1 MRNRI
6 GSFIVLFAAA
16 AIFSSPAMA
25 QFYYPDGK
33 PTDAQ
38 KAAATASAAKLTYDP
53 HDLSGVWRGA
63 GGPRDPNAPKQT
75 DPRIGDAFTSPL
87 LGGAPAPPLTPA
99 GQKEFDARKPSA
111 AEAWQ
116 SRRVAP
122 ALGND
127 PLGNCDPLGY
137 PRSLGRGPVE
147 FIQTPTKI
155 LEIFD
160 GVGDGM
166 RYREI
171 WTDGRT
177 LPPDLDPRW
186 YGWNLGHWEGN
197 NLIVDSTNYDDR
209 SWLDGNGW
217 PHSEDM
223 KLHEV
228 YSHPDL
234 MTLEITMTINDPAT
248 YTKPWVGNKQTFKL
262 ALPKGST
269 ILYEEY
275 CVPSEEQSF
284 NFGVRNPAGGDL
296 KNSRPL
302 K

>member
-1 MRNRI
+1 MRSRV
-6 GSFIVLFAAA
+6 GSLLLFVVGVLL
-16 AIFSSPAMA
+16 FSSPVSA
-25 QFYYPDGK
+25 QVYFPEGK
-33 PTDAQ
+33 PSDAQ
-38 KAAATASAAKLTYDP
+38 KAAAAAAKLTYDP
-53 HDLSGVWRGA
+53 HDLSGIWRGV
-63 GGPRDPNAPKQT
+63 GGPRDPAAPKEK

-87 LGGAPAPPLTPA
+87 LGGAPPPPLTAA
-99 GQKEFDARKPSA
+99 GQAVFDARKPSA

-147 FIQTPTKI
+147 FIETPAKI

-171 WTDGRT
+171 YTDGRKI
-177 LPPDLDPRW
+177 PEDLDPRW
-186 YGWNLGHWEGN
+186 YGWNVGHWDGN
-197 NLIVDSTNYDDR
+197 NLIVDSTGYDDR

-217 PHSEDM
+217 PHSADI

-228 YSHPDL
+228 YAHPDL
-234 MTLEITMTINDPAT
+234 MTLEITMTISDPKM
-248 YTKPWVGNKQTFKL
+248 YTKTWVGNKQTFKL
-262 ALPKGST
+262 ALPKGAT
-269 ILYEEY
+269 VLYEEY

-296 KNSRPL
+296 KNSRPI

>member
-1 MRNRI
+1 MGRV
-6 GSFIVLFAAA
+6 SSSVVFVTAVLAFSLPVMGQVYYPEGKPSDAQQAAA
-16 AIFSSPAMA
+16 
-25 QFYYPDGK
+25 K
-33 PTDAQ
+33 E
-38 KAAATASAAKLTYDP
+38 SAAKLTYDP
-53 HDLSGVWRGA
+53 HDLSGIWRGV

-75 DPRIGDAFTSPL
+75 DPKIGDAFTSAL
-87 LGGAPAPPLTPA
+87 LGGAPPPPLTKA
-99 GQKEFDARKPSA
+99 GQAEFDARKPSA
-111 AEAWQ
+111 AESWQ
-116 SRRVAP
+116 SRRVSP
-122 ALGND
+122 AVGND
-127 PLGNCDPLGY
+127 PLGDCDPLGY

-155 LEIFD
+155 LQIFD
-160 GVGDGM
+160 GVGEGM

-171 WTDGRT
+171 LIDGRKI
-177 LPPDLDPRW
+177 PPDLDPRW
-186 YGWNLGHWEGN
+186 YGWNTGHWEGN
-197 NLIVDSTNYDDR
+197 NLIVDSTGYDDR

-217 PHSEDM
+217 PHTEDM

-234 MTLEITMTINDPAT
+234 MTLEVTMTIDDPAM

-262 ALPKGST
+262 ALPKGGV
-269 ILYEEY
+269 ILPEEY

-284 NFGVRNPAGGDL
+284 DYGVRNPAGGDV